1 MNIPKAI
8 ERFNKLDEGILQ
20 TIRSADVYALHIIA
34 NLRGQ
39 EVDKNLIKT
48 IITSNKISLLTL
60 FSCAYNDQERK
71 LLEKHTQLRNIG
83 SQILLATYTAFELY
97 LIEKFKEYYRHFH
110 KSVKSNVVEASL
122 EEFSYRSLEDIKKIY
137 KNILGIYLAQFEM
150 DEIFIDD
157 KSSFRPSITWKGIKM
172 IEKARHDIA
181 HKGECIEYKI
191 TIIPDAWYP
200 FDFIRRWVALFDA
213 NFDMMIYKGG
223 STILFKSYNKRVKE
237 VETSKKKH

>member
-157 KSSFRPSITWKGIKM
+157 KSSQ
-172 IEKARHDIA
+172 
-181 HKGECIEYKI
+181 
-191 TIIPDAWYP
+191 
-200 FDFIRRWVALFDA
+200 ALYYLERNQND
-213 NFDMMIYKGG
+213 
-223 STILFKSYNKRVKE
+223 
-237 VETSKKKH
+237 

>member
-1 MNIPKAI
+1 MINHP
-8 ERFNKLDEGILQ
+8 
-20 TIRSADVYALHIIA
+20 
-34 NLRGQ
+34 
-39 EVDKNLIKT
+39 
-48 IITSNKISLLTL
+48 
-60 FSCAYNDQERK
+60 
-71 LLEKHTQLRNIG
+71 
-83 SQILLATYTAFELY
+83 
-97 LIEKFKEYYRHFH
+97 
-110 KSVKSNVVEASL
+110 
-122 EEFSYRSLEDIKKIY
+122 
-137 KNILGIYLAQFEM
+137 
-150 DEIFIDD
+150 
-157 KSSFRPSITWKGIKM
+157 RPSITWKGIKM

>member
-172 IEKARHDIA
+172 IEKARHYIA
-181 HKGECIEYKI
+181 HKGESIEYKI

-223 STILFKSYNKRVKE
+223 
-237 VETSKKKH
+237 